1 MLGSSEESVVQ
12 AKMVKES
19 FKKKDGGD
27 QEKKTR
33 RKAFQLIKTA
43 YINDPQT
50 SSKSQYIC
58 RATCNI
64 SKLWANTPV
73 YGSQKTVSN
82 MYAISNC
89 AEF

>member
-50 SSKSQYIC
+50 SGHG
-58 RATCNI
+58 
-64 SKLWANTPV
+64 TPV
-73 YGSQKTVSN
+73 QYSPLMGLNKN
-82 MYAISNC
+82 
-89 AEF
+89 